1 MHSEPAIAAQER
13 DLGVKTD
20 SPVTVSGWWL
30 SNRFKKKKKKAAST
44 KMIIKAL
51 HVSAVL
57 PQSAVLAS
65 PPSCV
70 HKGTVTIANSQSH
83 GQENRGQGLVSQQ
96 QLTK

>member
-1 MHSEPAIAAQER
+1 MHSETAIAAQER
-13 DLGVKTD
+13 ELGVKTD

-30 SNRFKKKKKKAAST
+30 SNRLKKKKAAST

-65 PPSCV
+65 PPTCV
-70 HKGTVTIANSQSH
+70 HKGTVTIASSQEPRS
-83 GQENRGQGLVSQQ
+83 GKSRTGVGFSTTTN
-96 QLTK
+96 